1 MAFPDVGL
9 VLSTSWGILDRHH
22 YPSTRLH
29 RLVVVRHVARA
40 EVLGG
45 PRFVLLIEVVSK
57 SPGPSSDQRKGIRIF
72 V

>member
-9 VLSTSWGILDRHH
+9 VLSTSWGILDQHH

-45 PRFVLLIEVVSK
+45 PRFVLLIEVVS
-57 SPGPSSDQRKGIRIF
+57 
-72 V
+72 